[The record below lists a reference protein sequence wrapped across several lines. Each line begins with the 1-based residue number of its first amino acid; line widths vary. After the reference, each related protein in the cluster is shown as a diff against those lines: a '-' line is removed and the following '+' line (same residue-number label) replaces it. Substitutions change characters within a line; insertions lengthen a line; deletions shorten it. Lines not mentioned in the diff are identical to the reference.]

1 MPWSQLGAIWM
12 GNFRVLKGDTVS
24 KWVHPLGLEDSS
36 RLGKEC
42 GCRRTKAEPSRSRAQ
57 ESGLSCLVQRAGLL
71 WADGQTYPALLSSTL
86 SLSSGTVEVLASL
99 SHLRTEGSVS
109 RSFLYCLKCT
119 EELSLKVWQL
129 GKQLLTLT
137 LFLFQAK
144 TVDSLP

>member
-42 GCRRTKAEPSRSRAQ
+42 GCRRTRAEPSRSRAQ

-71 WADGQTYPALLSSTL
+71 WADGQTYPAPLVFYLEPVLRHHRSACFFEPLEDRGFCFPFIFVLSKM
-86 SLSSGTVEVLASL
+86 
-99 SHLRTEGSVS
+99 R
-109 RSFLYCLKCT
+109 
-119 EELSLKVWQL
+119 
-129 GKQLLTLT
+129 
-137 LFLFQAK
+137 
-144 TVDSLP
+144 